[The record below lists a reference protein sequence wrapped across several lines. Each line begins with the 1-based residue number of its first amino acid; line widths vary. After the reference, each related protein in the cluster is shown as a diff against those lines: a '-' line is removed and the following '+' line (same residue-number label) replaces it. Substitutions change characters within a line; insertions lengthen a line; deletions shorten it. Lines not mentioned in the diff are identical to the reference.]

1 MCVRAK
7 LLQSCLTLCNPM
19 DCSLPCS
26 SIHGI
31 LQARILEW
39 VAMPSSRGS
48 SQPRDW
54 THISGIAGGFLTTEP
69 SGEARLMYSSPIHN
83 FIYFNALCLQR
94 NPLSSCNRWKVV
106 FKENNLIVI
115 MIFFI
120 LFYFYIYLSPLD
132 YLRYNSHTIKF
143 NILKYGIQFFFSI
156 LAKLYNHLH
165 YWTAEYFHHYP
176 LRKKLYIYICTPI
189 STPHSL
195 LPPGPGNH

>member
-1 MCVRAK
+1 MCMRAK

-19 DCSLPCS
+19 DCSLPRS
-26 SIHGI
+26 SVHGI

-48 SQPRDW
+48 SQHRDW

-69 SGEARLMYSSPIHN
+69 SGEAKINVLFPDSQFHI
-83 FIYFNALCLQR
+83 LQCSVFKR

-132 YLRYNSHTIKF
+132 YLRCNSHTIKF
-143 NILKYGIQFFFSI
+143 NILKYGIQFFFST

-165 YWTAEYFHHYP
+165 YWIAECFHHYP
-176 LRKKLYIYICTPI
+176 LRKKLYIYIYIHTH
-189 STPHSL
+189 TH
-195 LPPGPGNH
+195 